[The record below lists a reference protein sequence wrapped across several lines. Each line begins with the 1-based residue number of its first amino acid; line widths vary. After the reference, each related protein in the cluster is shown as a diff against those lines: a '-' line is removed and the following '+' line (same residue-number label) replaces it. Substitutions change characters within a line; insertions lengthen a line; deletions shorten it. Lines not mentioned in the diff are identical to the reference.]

1 MPDQPNT
8 SSAAFP
14 IALLPLRI
22 ETRFGARDGTPV
34 LRVRI
39 YPDELAADAHE
50 PELTADELGAGKAYW
65 QAGWNPAGEAEAWR
79 ALLARTSA
87 ARSAWLVLQTTPT
100 NLAQRPAGAPIFPA
114 VPMRASSWSRPVQ
127 TRVLPDRF
135 TVVCQRDGQIVRR
148 GLGQPIPDPLTV
160 TVSPQLDPQIDPH
173 DQTSVT
179 DISGDGLLLDN
190 ALLWTVDFAA
200 AEAVG
205 MGITIDLDAEDQARG
220 FDRVLVY
227 GLRSSLDPAEGAARL
242 AALLDAQHYSRGLA
256 FVPQGTPTN
265 NTAGA
270 ASGFPFPDPNG
281 AASFAI
287 ERGAPLAADGTDG
300 HAFARALGVPATVA
314 DHLAG
319 AGGQEQARARAM
331 NRALWPATWGYFLD
345 QLLEPLVPAATVDQ
359 ARDHFVAWVR
369 GRGPLPAFRVG
380 AVPYGLVPVTSLARW
395 QPRRDATPVSRF
407 LPSLLRRLL
416 PSWSKAIGAVPRVT
430 AGDPDQAL
438 IDVLSQDASAREVW
452 VRPLVGGD
460 AADNLASLLA
470 VPWDARAVRQ
480 RALAQ
485 NLQELWGGGD
495 RFPRVLRAVFQ
506 PDSARFRFAL
516 VADVLSES
524 GALDFNYLRW
534 VRSAGIAA
542 LRAET
547 FPDGVAP
554 ATALLYRLARH
565 GALLE
570 YRRAGL
576 DVLDGAGQLQ
586 AGERREPELVGIVP
600 GTEARK
606 TIWDRLDAP
615 VPGVTGAAR
624 LGEHLQA
631 ALGSPAPVAGTES
644 LRAHHDAIAAL
655 EPVPTAELDRLFT
668 ETLDCCSHRID
679 AWITA
684 LATERLAQL
693 RVAQPTG
700 VHLGA
705 FGWVEDL
712 RPAPARPTRALPN
725 GRVATVQPADG
736 GFIHAPSMTHASA
749 AAVLRNG
756 YLSRSG
762 PGQERYA
769 LDLSSARVRRARW
782 LLGAMREGQPLRAL
796 LGYQFE
802 RGLHER
808 GMERYIEPLR
818 QLFPLPERDAP
829 PSSGPTEGL
838 SPRDVV
844 DGLALHAAAEAN
856 QIPFGSNADLPSAD
870 PDLAAV
876 KAELASLDTTFDA
889 VSDLL
894 TAEAVYQLVRGTT
907 MGASASLDAQADG
920 VRPPDPEIVRVPRG
934 GIPLTH
940 RVGVVLGGP
949 AAADWQTVA
958 ASARSGAE
966 PWLDVWLA
974 SLVGDPTTVRCR
986 VRFPGATTADPDQVA
1001 TVRLDQLAL
1010 RPIDLLLGF
1019 VDGAPLG
1026 AEPVALDPHS
1036 ANPLADGSDLDR
1048 RVVVAAVGWSAPAT
1062 RYEVLYAPEPSWAAA
1077 GIRTFPEILE
1087 LLRAARELLG
1097 KARPLRP
1104 ADLLPPEIDPAPA
1117 GADPLTAEADARAA
1131 RALAA
1136 LEQLR
1141 VAVAAARAA
1150 VPDPGPG
1157 DPEPDLTPLRAAIV
1171 QAAAYGAVGFPP
1183 LPLPEPAAERARL
1196 TTLADSALRELQRRK
1211 SAGDAA
1217 TDALGKIAAVFG
1229 RAFLF
1234 LPRFRPGASGDLQA
1248 ALNAGPSLGASDR
1261 DKRRWLQQAARV
1273 REPLAAL
1280 RRVELSARCL
1290 GTAPPPFALA
1300 QLPPEPGDRWVGL
1313 PFLAAQPH
1321 AARRTSLALYQ
1332 LATPAATE
1340 PWVGLLLDE
1349 WTETIPSATETTGV
1363 GFHYDDPGAEAAQ
1376 AVLLAVCPTDAA
1388 TWDDDTLEAVLMETF
1403 DLAQTRAV
1411 HADLPGDL
1419 AAGGLPQLAQLLP
1432 AIYLAANLSRDTVAT
1447 DFTGAR
1453 IAQASVK
1460 VSAS

>member
-1 MPDQPNT
+1 MPDPLNT
-8 SSAAFP
+8 LSAAFP
-14 IALLPLRI
+14 IALLPVRI
-22 ETRFGARDGTPV
+22 ETRFGARDGKPV
-34 LRVRI
+34 LRLRI

-65 QAGWNPAGEAEAWR
+65 QAGWNPAGEADAWR

-87 ARSAWLVLQTTPT
+87 ARSAWIVLQTTPT
-100 NLAQRPAGAPIFPA
+100 NLAQRPAGGPIFAA
-114 VPMRASSWSRPVQ
+114 VPSRDSSWSRPVEA
-127 TRVLPDRF
+127 RVLPDRF
-135 TVVCQRDGQIVRR
+135 AVVCRRDGQVVRR
-148 GLGQPIPDPLTV
+148 GLGQPIPDPLAV
-160 TVSPQLDPQIDPH
+160 TVSPKVDPD

-205 MGITIDLDAEDQARG
+205 MGITIDLGPEDQARG

-227 GLRSSLDPAEGAARL
+227 GLRSSLSPAEGAARL

-265 NTAGA
+265 NAAGA

-300 HAFARALGVPATVA
+300 QAFARALGVSVTVA

-345 QLLEPLVPAATVDQ
+345 QLLDPLVTAGAVDQ
-359 ARDHFVAWVR
+359 ARDHFVTWVR

-395 QPRRDATPVSRF
+395 QPRRDAPPVSRF

-416 PSWSKAIGAVPRVT
+416 PYWSNALGAVPRVT
-430 AGDPDQAL
+430 VGDPDQAL

-495 RFPRVLRAVFQ
+495 RFPRVLCAIFQ

-516 VADVLSES
+516 VADVLSET

-565 GALLE
+565 GTLLE

-600 GTEARK
+600 GTEARR

-615 VPGVTGAAR
+615 VPGVTGAAP
-624 LGEHLQA
+624 LGDHLQA

-655 EPVPTAELDRLFT
+655 EAVPTAELDRLFT

-684 LATERLAQL
+684 LATERLEQL
-693 RVAQPTG
+693 RAAQPTG

-705 FGWVEDL
+705 FGWVENL
-712 RPAPARPTRALPN
+712 RPAPARPTRALAN

-769 LDLSSARVRRARW
+769 LDLSSARVRQARW

-829 PSSGPTEGL
+829 PSSGATEGL

-844 DGLALHAAAEAN
+844 DGLALHAAAGAN

-876 KAELASLDTTFDA
+876 KAELASLDATFDA

-920 VRPPDPEIVRVPRG
+920 VRPPDPEVVRVPRG

-940 RVGVVLGGP
+940 RVGVVLGGQ
-949 AAADWQTVA
+949 AAAAAGWQPIA
-958 ASARSGAE
+958 ATARSAAE
-966 PWLDVWLA
+966 PWLDAWLA
-974 SLVGDPTTVRCR
+974 SLVGDPATVRCR
-986 VRFPGATTADPDQVA
+986 VRFPGAAAGDPDQEL

-1010 RPIDLLLGF
+1010 RPIDLLGF
-1019 VDGAPLG
+1019 VDGVSLG
-1026 AEPVALDPHS
+1026 AEAVALDPHS

-1048 RVVVAAVGWSAPAT
+1048 RIVVAAAGWSTPAT
-1062 RYEVLYAPEPSWAAA
+1062 RYEVLYAPDASWAAA
-1077 GIRTFPEILE
+1077 GIRSFPEILE
-1087 LLRAARELLG
+1087 LLRAARDLLG
-1097 KARPLRP
+1097 KARPMRP
-1104 ADLLPPEIDPAPA
+1104 ADLLPPEVDSAGA
-1117 GADPLTAEADARAA
+1117 GADPLTAEADTRAA
-1131 RALAA
+1131 QALAA
-1136 LEQLR
+1136 LEQVRL
-1141 VAVAAARAA
+1141 ALATARAA
-1150 VPDPGPG
+1150 VPQPGPG
-1157 DPEPDLTPLRAAIV
+1157 DPEPDLAPLRAAIV

-1183 LPLPEPAAERARL
+1183 LPSPAAPAERARL
-1196 TTLADSALRELQRRK
+1196 TTLADSALRELQRRQR
-1211 SAGDAA
+1211 AGDGA
-1217 TDALGKIAAVFG
+1217 TDALGKISSVFG

-1248 ALNAGPSLGASDR
+1248 ALNAGPALGASDR
-1261 DKRRWLQQAARV
+1261 DKRRWMQQAARV
-1273 REPLAAL
+1273 REPLGAW
-1280 RRVELSARCL
+1280 RRLELSARCV
-1290 GTAPPPFALA
+1290 GVAPTPFALA
-1300 QLPPEPGDRWVGL
+1300 QLPPQPGARWVGL
-1313 PFLAAQPH
+1313 PFAPDRAPD
-1321 AARRTSLALYQ
+1321 ARRTSLALYQ
-1332 LATPAATE
+1332 LATPATTE

-1349 WTETIPSATETTGV
+1349 WTETIPSAIETTGIA
-1363 GFHYDDPGAEAAQ
+1363 FHYDDPGAEAAQ

-1388 TWDDDTLEAVLMETF
+1388 TWDDDTLEAVLTETF
-1403 DLAQTRAV
+1403 DLAQIRAV

-1419 AAGGLPQLAQLLP
+1419 ASGGLPQLAQLLP

-1453 IAQASVK
+1453 TAQANVK